1 MSDPASSTDDITQ
14 QIMQSPDRVWKRL
27 RDALKVQTREEAV
40 RLVGSDDRAA
50 ETARTILASSSETV
64 LTRPTEEA
72 RSLLGQAAAP
82 RKPAE
87 EVLYGRTTRARGRLT
102 I

>member
-14 QIMQSPDRVWKRL
+14 QIMQSTDRIWKRL

-40 RLVGSDDRAA
+40 RLVGSDERAA
-50 ETARTILASSSETV
+50 ETARIILAASSETV
-64 LTRPTEEA
+64 LTRPVEEGQ
-72 RSLLGQAAAP
+72 SLLGKAAAP
-82 RKPAE
+82 RKPAG
-87 EVLYGRTTRARGRLT
+87 EVLYGKATRARGGLT